1 MSYPAE
7 MPSDD
12 LIALLRCP
20 TSGQTLRIA
29 PPEILAKVSLPAAL
43 VREDGRVVYPIVDGI
58 PLLLVD
64 EAIRV
69 L

>member
-1 MSYPAE
+1 MSDPAD
-7 MPSDD
+7 MPCDD

-20 TSGQTLRIA
+20 TSGQKLRLA
-29 PPEILAKVSLPAAL
+29 PPEVLARVSLAAAL

-64 EAIRV
+64 DAIRV

>member
-1 MSYPAE
+1 MSAPAD

-20 TSGQTLRIA
+20 TSGQTLSIA
-29 PPEILAKVSLPAAL
+29 PPETLARVSLAAGL